1 MSKREKPKRKQDD
14 MKVRLT
20 DESADRSMPDAV
32 RDIECARK
40 IFDDE
45 IKGLQAVRKLIDD
58 DFHRAVE
65 VIFNCKGRL
74 IVSGVGKSGL
84 IAKKIAATM
93 TSTGTPSFYIH
104 PVEAAHGDLGLVG
117 RQDVVIFVSKSGM
130 SDELTKLLPPLRR
143 LKVTIIAI
151 TGDVTS
157 FLARHSDIVLN
168 TRISQEAG
176 VLGLAPTT
184 STTAAL
190 VMGDALASALIER
203 KDFKTEDF
211 ARFHPSGILGKKLTL
226 KVEELMRT
234 GDDVP
239 IVRDDTSLSDALLEI
254 MRKSV
259 GCTGVVDDR
268 GVLIGIIT
276 DGDLKRIFVRRES
289 ALETPVR
296 EVMTPNPRT
305 ISKSVLA
312 SDALDAMEFNTPG
325 PITMFFVT
333 DEAGKPV
340 GLIHIHD
347 ILKAGLKA

>member
-1 MSKREKPKRKQDD
+1 MKAKAKRKN
-14 MKVRLT
+14 VRG
-20 DESADRSMPDAV
+20 DSRSTRAVDA
-32 RDIECARK
+32 RTRPGGKRKSDIECAKK

-45 IKGLQAVRKLIDD
+45 IAGLKSVRDIISG

-65 VIFNCKGRL
+65 AIYTCKGRL

-117 RQDVVIFVSKSGM
+117 KKDVVIFVSKSGM

-151 TGDVTS
+151 TGDIKS
-157 FLARHSDIVLN
+157 FLALHSDIVLN
-168 TRISQEAG
+168 TKVAHEAG
-176 VLGLAPTT
+176 SLGLAPTT

-203 KDFKTEDF
+203 KNFKTEDF
-211 ARFHPSGILGKKLTL
+211 ARFHPSGILGKRLTL
-226 KVEELMRT
+226 KVGELMRT
-234 GDDVP
+234 GTNVP
-239 IVRDDTSLSDALLEI
+239 LVSEETSLSDALLEI

-259 GCTGVVDDR
+259 GCTGVVDGR
-268 GVLIGIIT
+268 GILIGIIT
-276 DGDLKRIFVRRES
+276 DGDLKRIFVERKS
-289 ALETPVR
+289 ALLTPVR

-305 ISKSVLA
+305 INKSVLA
-312 SDALDAMEFNTPG
+312 SDALDAMELNVPG

-333 DEAGKPV
+333 DAAGRPI
-340 GLIHIHD
+340 GIIHIHD

>member
-1 MSKREKPKRKQDD
+1 MSKNEKKRENRPV
-14 MKVRLT
+14 KVKLANSGDKAPASR
-20 DESADRSMPDAV
+20 EA
-32 RDIECARK
+32 RDLECARK

-45 IKGLQAVRKLIDD
+45 IQGLMAVRDLVGE

-65 VIFNCKGRL
+65 AIFRCKGRL

-84 IAKKIAATM
+84 IAKKIAGTM

-117 RQDVVIFVSKSGM
+117 REDVVIFVSKSGM

-151 TGDVTS
+151 TGDIAS
-157 FLARHSDIVLN
+157 FLARNSDIVLN
-168 TRISQEAG
+168 TRIAHEAG
-176 VLGLAPTT
+176 SLGLAPTT

-190 VMGDALASALIER
+190 VMGDALASALVER
-203 KDFKTEDF
+203 NDFKTEDF
-211 ARFHPSGILGKKLTL
+211 ARFHPSGILGKRLTL

-239 IVRDDTSLSDALLEI
+239 VVHMDTPLSEALVEI
-254 MRKSV
+254 MQKSV
-259 GCTGVVDDR
+259 GCTGVVDDA
-268 GVLIGIIT
+268 GVLAGIIT
-276 DGDLKRIFVRRES
+276 DGDLKRIFVETEA
-289 ALETPVR
+289 ALQTPVR
-296 EVMTPNPRT
+296 DVMTPNPRT

-312 SDALDAMEFNTPG
+312 SDALDAMEFNAPG

-333 DEAGKPV
+333 DPGGKPV
-340 GLIHIHD
+340 GIIHIHD